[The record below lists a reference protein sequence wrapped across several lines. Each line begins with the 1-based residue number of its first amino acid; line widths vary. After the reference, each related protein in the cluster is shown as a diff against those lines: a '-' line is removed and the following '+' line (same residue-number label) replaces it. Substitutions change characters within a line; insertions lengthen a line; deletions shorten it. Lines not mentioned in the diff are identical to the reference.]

1 MVWKHEFQSVS
12 VLMAVLLFVFP
23 TPCAAVMSEGTAMQ
37 LAHAELVRVAGYG
50 DERLS
55 TVLVTGTLLCS
66 ARMHRSPGL
75 FTSNV
80 PGAKVAVACKT
91 EGRRELSWAYGLTDD
106 YGEFIVD
113 LPSHLHANP
122 KLEEDCIVR
131 VLRVPKK
138 GSFCDLVSGMIG
150 EANPFNLA
158 RETERGRR
166 SDVAASMA
174 RSGLRS
180 ASFLL
185 RRGTKSN
192 AVAPAKRSFSASA
205 HDDARKA
212 SLRSLFLLI
221 PIRPWNRCLLVAIVA
236 DETAKWEKIT
246 YAGIVTC
253 TTLAIYNLS
262 KGHPHHEEPPAYP
275 YLHIRNKEFP
285 WGPDSLFEKK
295 HADH

>member
-138 GSFCDLVSGMIG
+138 GSFCDLVAGVRSKHIMLSSVG
-150 EANPFNLA
+150 ESIRVYTAGTLILSH
-158 RETERGRR
+158 RTR
-166 SDVAASMA
+166 S
-174 RSGLRS
+174 
-180 ASFLL
+180 
-185 RRGTKSN
+185 
-192 AVAPAKRSFSASA
+192 
-205 HDDARKA
+205 
-212 SLRSLFLLI
+212 
-221 PIRPWNRCLLVAIVA
+221 
-236 DETAKWEKIT
+236 
-246 YAGIVTC
+246 
-253 TTLAIYNLS
+253 
-262 KGHPHHEEPPAYP
+262 
-275 YLHIRNKEFP
+275 
-285 WGPDSLFEKK
+285 
-295 HADH
+295 